1 MSTPEQ
7 SLTGQA
13 LTTVAPLMDKPG
25 GKLSGALGAK
35 RAARIGTLATLPAQ
49 LLLIFII
56 AFPTV
61 VTVYISLTW
70 WTPLDGTS
78 WIQAYESW
86 QWFDNYV
93 EIFNDRNLGNAL
105 WVTLKIVAIA
115 VFFEFLLGFGLA
127 VLFVERFVA
136 KPAYYAL
143 LLLPMMVVPAVSGYM
158 FLILFQSTGP
168 VNQFVA
174 WLTGEPFQLVWFTDG
189 FRALTVVIIADVWQ
203 WTPMMFLI
211 LLAGLLGVPEDQVKA
226 ARLLGAN
233 WAQILW
239 RISLPR
245 IKGVIAIAIGIRV
258 IESLKL
264 FDVMYIMTKGGPGTA
279 TQTLSLYIY
288 KRTYGDLEW
297 AYVAALGLT
306 IVISLSLAAVL
317 LLSLLRWRLR
327 RAKAQAGAAP

>member
-1 MSTPEQ
+1 MSAPEE

-13 LTTVAPLMDKPG
+13 LTTALPPG
-25 GKLSGALGAK
+25 GKLGGALGAK

-115 VFFEFLLGFGLA
+115 VFLEFLLGFGLA

-168 VNQFVA
+168 VNQFVS

-189 FRALTVVIIADVWQ
+189 VRALAVVIIADVWQ

-317 LLSLLRWRLR
+317 LLTFVRWRAR
-327 RAKAQAGAAP
+327 RARRQAGAAP

>member
-1 MSTPEQ
+1 MSAPE
-7 SLTGQA
+7 QA
-13 LTTVAPLMDKPG
+13 LTSAVTPG
-25 GKLSGALGAK
+25 GKLGGALGAR
-35 RAARIGTLATLPAQ
+35 RAKRIGTLATLPAQ

-78 WIQAYESW
+78 WLQAHESW
-86 QWFDNYV
+86 QWFDNYA
-93 EIFNDRNLGNAL
+93 EIFTDAKLGSSL
-105 WVTLKIVAIA
+105 WLTLKIVAIA
-115 VFFEFLLGFGLA
+115 VFLEFLLGFGLA

-136 KPAYYAL
+136 KPVYYAL

-168 VNQFVA
+168 VNQFIS
-174 WLTGEPFQLVWFTDG
+174 WLTGEPFQLVYFTDA
-189 FRALTVVIIADVWQ
+189 FWSQVVVIIADVWQ

-306 IVISLSLAAVL
+306 IVISMSLAAVL
-317 LLSLLRWRLR
+317 LLSLLRWRAR
-327 RAKAQAGAAP
+327 RAAQASARGAA

>member
-1 MSTPEQ
+1 MSAPE
-7 SLTGQA
+7 QA
-13 LTTVAPLMDKPG
+13 LTSTVPPG
-25 GKLSGALGAK
+25 GKLGGALGAK

-115 VFFEFLLGFGLA
+115 VFLEFLLGFGLA

-168 VNQFVA
+168 VNQFVS
-174 WLTGEPFQLVWFTDG
+174 WLTGEPFQLVWFTDS
-189 FRALTVVIIADVWQ
+189 FRALAVVIIADVWQ

-317 LLSLLRWRLR
+317 LLTIVRWRAR
-327 RAKAQAGAAP
+327 RARRQAGAAP

>member
-1 MSTPEQ
+1 MSAPE
-7 SLTGQA
+7 QA
-13 LTTVAPLMDKPG
+13 LTTSVTPG
-25 GKLSGALGAK
+25 GKLGGALGAK
-35 RAARIGTLATLPAQ
+35 RAARIGLFATLPAQ

-61 VTVYISLTW
+61 VTIYISLTW

-78 WIQAYESW
+78 WLEAHESW

-93 EIFNDRNLGNAL
+93 EIFSDAKLGSAL
-105 WVTLKIVAIA
+105 WLTLTIVAIS
-115 VFFEFLLGFGLA
+115 VFAEFLLGFGLA

-136 KPAYYAL
+136 KPLYYAL

-168 VNQFVA
+168 VNQFIS
-174 WLTGEPFQLVWFTDG
+174 WLTGEPFQLVYFTDA
-189 FRALTVVIIADVWQ
+189 FWSQVVVIIAEVWQ

-264 FDVMYIMTKGGPGTA
+264 FDVMYIMTKGGPGTS

-306 IVISLSLAAVL
+306 IVIAMSLAAAL
-317 LLSLLRWRLR
+317 LLMLIRWHTR
-327 RAKAQAGAAP
+327 RSAGAAA

>member
-1 MSTPEQ
+1 MSAPE
-7 SLTGQA
+7 QA
-13 LTTVAPLMDKPG
+13 LTAEVAPG
-25 GKLSGALGAK
+25 GKLAGALGAK

-49 LLLIFII
+49 LLLVFII

-78 WIQAYESW
+78 WLEAYESW

-93 EIFNDRNLGNAL
+93 EIFSDRNLGNAL

-115 VFFEFLLGFGLA
+115 VFLEFVLGFGLA

-136 KPAYYAL
+136 KPVYYAL

-168 VNQFVA
+168 VNQFIS
-174 WLTGEPFQLVWFTDG
+174 WITGEPFQLVWFTDS
-189 FRALTVVIIADVWQ
+189 FWAQVVVIVADVWQ

-279 TQTLSLYIY
+279 TQTISLYIY

-306 IVISLSLAAVL
+306 IVIAMSLAAVL
-317 LLSLLRWRLR
+317 LLTLVRWRVR
-327 RAKAQAGAAP
+327 RAQRAAGGAA